1 MRYKTRKENKK
12 QAEEKGKAN
21 QTGSAERPSPW
32 FLPQSR
38 SLPSSPVRPST
49 HKAPR
54 AGRSS
59 SVPSDPK
66 ELSRRVRHSV
76 DLELERCRQ
85 QAGFPAIR
93 EREEPAASES
103 EVDSDVEEQPEPT
116 PQESRQVGVARAALC
131 KKARSSQNPANL
143 LLALAVFL
151 SLSLRSEHPNCY
163 LLVC

>member
-1 MRYKTRKENKK
+1 MRYKTRKENNK

-38 SLPSSPVRPST
+38 SLPSSPLRPST

-59 SVPSDPK
+59 SVPSGPK
-66 ELSRRVRHSV
+66 ELPRRVRHSV

-85 QAGFPAIR
+85 QAGFPAIK
-93 EREEPAASES
+93 ERIKES
-103 EVDSDVEEQPEPT
+103 EGDSDVEEQPEPT
-116 PQESRQVGVARAALC
+116 PGEWRQVGVARAALC
-131 KKARSSQNPANL
+131 KKQGFHKTQQISWLFPS
-143 LLALAVFL
+143 F
-151 SLSLRSEHPNCY
+151 SLSP
-163 LLVC
+163 